1 MTCSPF
7 TTSRGPDPNTRHGF
21 SHVLVI
27 AMRAGLLGI
36 ALTALAAC
44 EEPPR
49 LPALGADISRSS
61 VSGLSSG
68 AYMAGQFQ
76 IANSSIIIGAGLV
89 AGGPYGCAE
98 SVFGRMTPQWPV
110 ALAQNLNRA
119 VNGCTGSAMASLG
132 VPDVERLARRARDR
146 AGSKSIDKLEFLMD
160 DRVYLFTGKADRT
173 MARSLV
179 RKAGGLYEALG
190 VAKTNI
196 ALVEDIASG
205 HGFVTV
211 EGGGACEASVAPF
224 VNDCDYDQ
232 AGEILKHIYGSSNS
246 EAVGQIK
253 GFLKPPS
260 SEPENAILLFGQDEF
275 TGGSGHGLD
284 DVGAV
289 YIPQSCMEKKGC
301 RVHIAFHGCA
311 QSREAVDDAFVK
323 GSGYN
328 RWAATNRLIVLY
340 PQVSKSAA
348 NSRGCWDW
356 WGYTG
361 PEFLTRDAAQVKAV
375 RAMLARL
382 AE

>member
-1 MTCSPF
+1 M
-7 TTSRGPDPNTRHGF
+7 HGF
-21 SHVLVI
+21 SRLLVA

-36 ALTALAAC
+36 ALTGLAAC

-49 LPALGADISRSS
+49 LPALGADISQSS

-76 IANSSIIIGAGLV
+76 FAHSRIIIGAGLV

-98 SVFGRMTPQWPV
+98 SVFGRMTPLWPV

-132 VPDVERLARRARDR
+132 VPNVERLARRANDR
-146 AGSKSIDKLEFLMD
+146 AGKQSIDKLKFLKN
-160 DRVYLFTGKADRT
+160 DRVYLFTGKADRRV
-173 MARSLV
+173 ARALV

-190 VAKTNI
+190 VSKSNI

-205 HGFVTV
+205 HGIVTM

-224 VNDCDYDQ
+224 LNDCDYDQ
-232 AGEILKHIYGSSNS
+232 AGEILKHIYGP
-246 EAVGQIK
+246 
-253 GFLKPPS
+253 LKPPKQ
-260 SEPENAILLFGQDEF
+260 ETRGELFLFGQTEFTTGSRTSFDEF
-275 TGGSGHGLD
+275 GS
-284 DVGAV
+284 AF
-289 YIPQSCMEKKGC
+289 IPESCVEKKGC
-301 RVHIAFHGCA
+301 RVHIAFHGCSQA
-311 QSREAVDDAFVK
+311 REVVDDAFIK
-323 GSGYN
+323 GAGYN

-361 PEFLTRDAAQVKAV
+361 PEFLTREAPQIKAV